1 MMMKNILK
9 NYLLGIGACCVTA
22 ASLPALTACSEW
34 DDHYDNLA
42 VSTSTDLTLWQTM
55 KQQPELSDFCDV
67 LNQTMLLR
75 QHKKTGVS
83 YANLLDGVQ
92 TFTVMAPVNGT
103 FSKDSLLKMVA
114 TDRGDSIV
122 ARSFVG
128 NHLSYAIVSDVDTP
142 KDFFLLSRKRSTIG
156 GGNVAGVPIVAG
168 RSNLMAK
175 GGILHILTA
184 PLAYRN
190 NLYEA
195 MLNNPEYA
203 LLGQQLRSYEQDEF
217 NPGQSVPGDMV
228 DGEQIYADSVFNE
241 RNIMLERVGLI
252 ADEDSTFWMIAPA
265 NDEWQRVFSEA
276 MDYFRFDATV
286 ENADSLQR
294 YWANY
299 ALLNDAI
306 FSRTI
311 QASYKDSL
319 VTYEYDK
326 RYPKY
331 HVFHR
336 PFDQGGI
343 FYGAKETN
351 FSNGVLYTP
360 EHWPF
365 TPVQTYLREIRSEGE
380 KTNLILGSDRC
391 DYVSRTHAADS
402 VSESGY
408 LDITA
413 KKSTDN
419 WFMTFKL
426 ENTLAGTYDVCA
438 VVLPM
443 TVYNPDAVNLRPCK
457 FKAEINYVDENG
469 ESQTFNCDNIT
480 FKSDPLRV
488 DTIVLAE
495 NFKFPVCNYKQE
507 NMKISVKLMCNIM
520 ARETASFSRE
530 MFLDCIY
537 LRPKSTPQ
545 EDK

>member
-365 TPVQTYLREIRSEGE
+365 TPVQSVR
-380 KTNLILGSDRC
+380 
-391 DYVSRTHAADS
+391 YV
-402 VSESGY
+402 
-408 LDITA
+408 
-413 KKSTDN
+413 
-419 WFMTFKL
+419 
-426 ENTLAGTYDVCA
+426 
-438 VVLPM
+438 P
-443 TVYNPDAVNLRPCK
+443 
-457 FKAEINYVDENG
+457 KARKP
-469 ESQTFNCDNIT
+469 T
-480 FKSDPLRV
+480 
-488 DTIVLAE
+488 
-495 NFKFPVCNYKQE
+495 
-507 NMKISVKLMCNIM
+507 
-520 ARETASFSRE
+520 
-530 MFLDCIY
+530 
-537 LRPKSTPQ
+537 
-545 EDK
+545 